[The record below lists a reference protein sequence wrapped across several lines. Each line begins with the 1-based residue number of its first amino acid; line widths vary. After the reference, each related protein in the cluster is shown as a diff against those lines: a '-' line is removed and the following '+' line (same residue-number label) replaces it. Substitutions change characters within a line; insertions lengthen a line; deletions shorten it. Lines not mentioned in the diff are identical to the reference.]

1 MSGISYMIHRDWLTR
16 VKMRVFQIPS
26 WSNEYS
32 VYKIPEIANVQVE
45 GQANKNTETKWVRA
59 WTIKW

>member
-1 MSGISYMIHRDWLTR
+1 MIHRDWSTG

-32 VYKIPEIANVQVE
+32 VYKIPEIGDVQVE

-59 WTIKW
+59 WTIKQ